1 MTDRRRTPRVSRRN
15 FLQASAL
22 TLTAPQ
28 ALASLPIGPLVTEAA
43 AGATTTI
50 AAYLHTRLAQHGG
63 TTLFGVPGATCDPFF
78 AAAKDA
84 GVDVVITSSDL
95 EAGYAADGFA
105 RMKGLGVVSVTYGVG
120 TMSLM
125 TAIGGAFA
133 ERSPVVI
140 VNGGPT
146 PEDLKLQQEFGT
158 LFSHSTGR
166 PSSDLNMFRELTGFA
181 ERIENAASA
190 PKVIDQAIT
199 FALTQQRPVYLEVP
213 KNLWE
218 AKCAAPTAPLDV
230 TRTPSGK
237 EAALAVELLE
247 KLRGAAAP
255 VLVLGI
261 EVQRLG
267 LEAQVTALVEK
278 LGVPFVTTLLSKAVI
293 DERTKGFAGV
303 YGGDRAVPSVKQ
315 LVEGA
320 DVVVALGCVLG
331 RQHRKLATQRQE
343 TFVLA
348 TNGTL
353 RIGKKGATKCELSA
367 LVSELQRAEWQPN
380 PKHLAGKTLT
390 GLTFKERRASLPAV
404 AAVKDGALTFDQLLE
419 SVSASLDESC
429 IAMTDTSLSMYPAA
443 ELHTH
448 GAKSFLSNSVWQA
461 IGYSVAA
468 AVGVAVAQPKRP
480 VVLCGDGGF
489 QMTAQSLS
497 TMARRKLPAVVLVLD
512 HGLYGI
518 EQWLLEPRFF
528 QDAATA
534 PKPYLSLHR
543 WDYVGLAKALGV
555 SQAVMVDTKTK
566 LDDALAKAKANTKE
580 PSLLHVVLQPKDLP
594 SQLKG
599 GA

>member
-1 MTDRRRTPRVSRRN
+1 M
-15 FLQASAL
+15 A
-22 TLTAPQ
+22 
-28 ALASLPIGPLVTEAA
+28 EAQT
-43 AGATTTI
+43 GATTTI
-50 AAYLHTRLAQHGG
+50 ASYLHTRLKQHGG

-146 PEDLKLQQEFGT
+146 PEDLKLQQDFGT

-166 PSSDLNMFRELTGFA
+166 PSSDLTMFRELTGFA
-181 ERIENAASA
+181 ERIESAASA
-190 PKVIDQAIT
+190 PKIIDQAIA
-199 FALTQQRPVYLEVP
+199 FAITQQRPVYLEVP

-218 AKCAAPTAPLDV
+218 AKCASPAAPLDV
-230 TRTPSGK
+230 TRVPSGR
-237 EAALAVELLE
+237 EAALATELLE

-278 LGVPFVTTLLSKAVI
+278 LGIPFVTTLLSKAVI

-303 YGGDRAVPSVKQ
+303 YSGDRAVPSVKQ

-390 GLTFKERRASLPAV
+390 GLTFKERRASLPNTTS
-404 AAVKDGALTFDQLLE
+404 KDGALTFDQLLE
-419 SVSASLDESC
+419 SVSASLDDSC

-480 VVLCGDGGF
+480 LVMCGDGGF

-497 TMARRKLPAVVLVLD
+497 TMARRKLPAIVLVLD
-512 HGLYGI
+512 NGLYGI

-528 QDAATA
+528 QDASA
-534 PKPYLSLHR
+534 PKPYLSLNR

-555 SQAVMVDTKTK
+555 SQAVMVDTKAK
-566 LDDALAKAKANTKE
+566 LDDALSKAKANTKE
-580 PSLLHVVLQPKDLP
+580 PSLIHVVLQPKDLP

-599 GA
+599 SA

>member
-22 TLTAPQ
+22 TLTVPQ
-28 ALASLPIGPLVTEAA
+28 ALGSLPLGPVVAEAPS
-43 AGATTTI
+43 GATTTI
-50 AAYLHTRLAQHGG
+50 AAYLHARLKQHGG

-166 PSSDLNMFRELTGFA
+166 PSSDLTMFRELTGFA

-199 FALTQQRPVYLEVP
+199 FALTQQRPVYVEVP

-218 AKCAAPTAPLDV
+218 AKCAAPSTPLDV
-230 TRTPSGK
+230 TRAPSGK
-237 EAALAVELLE
+237 EAALATELLE
-247 KLRGAAAP
+247 TLRSASAP

-261 EVQRLG
+261 EVQRYG
-267 LEAQVTALVEK
+267 LEAPVTTLIEK

-303 YGGDRAVPSVKQ
+303 YGGERAVPAVKQ
-315 LVEGA
+315 LVESA

-353 RIGKKGATKCELSA
+353 RIGKKAATRCEFSA
-367 LVSELQRAEWQPN
+367 LLAELQRAEWQPN

-390 GLTFKERRASLPAV
+390 GLTFKERRVSLPSS
-404 AAVKDGALTFDQLLE
+404 AAPKDGALTFDQLLE
-419 SVSASLDESC
+419 SVSAALDESC

-497 TMARRKLPAVVLVLD
+497 TMARRKLPAIVLVLD
-512 HGLYGI
+512 NGLYGI

-528 QDAATA
+528 QDATTP
-534 PKPYLSLHR
+534 PKPYLSLNR

-555 SQAVMVDTKTK
+555 SQAVTVDTKAK
-566 LDDALAKAKANTKE
+566 LDDALSKAKANPKE
-580 PSLLHVVLQPKDLP
+580 PSLLHVVLPPKDLP